1 MQQFEKIYIE
11 KSVLSS
17 PVAQRTKLFFPT
29 SRVQVIENKS
39 ELPLIDRS
47 IKNRYNGTLSSSQ
60 LNRSKKHL
68 LLSSFPGKFFKR
80 CPGAKP
86 GLVCCNY
93 FVLNLGQHCEMDCSY
108 CYLQS
113 FINFPYVMLYTN
125 IESALAELSHLSSNM
140 RNQPLRVGTGEI
152 TDSLSLDDLTLYS
165 VRLVDYFKQRPNWTL
180 EFKTK
185 SANVKNFIHKGPVKN
200 VIVSW
205 SLNPQYIIE
214 REEHGTATLSARLQA
229 ARQCKDQ
236 GFSVAFHLDP
246 LIYHKEWK
254 GHYMDLI
261 QRIQCLFR
269 PEELAHI
276 SLGALRFQPEQ
287 RHIMRERFGMKSLVT
302 QGEYFKSSDGKL
314 RYSNQIRQ
322 EMFRFI
328 THQFQ
333 AKTLPSKKWNIFLC
347 MENKENWLSTMGDT
361 PWKMDLQQT
370 KSLFNLKPV
379 QVFKKQSKLS
389 SDPMTN

>member
-1 MQQFEKIYIE
+1 MQQFKKIYIE
-11 KSVLSS
+11 KAVLSS
-17 PVAQRTKLFFPT
+17 PIAQRAQLLFSP
-29 SRVQVIENKS
+29 SRIQVIENKS
-39 ELPLIDRS
+39 DLPWIS
-47 IKNRYNGTLSSSQ
+47 GSSKNHLSSGQ
-60 LNRSKKHL
+60 LDRSKKHL
-68 LLSSFPGKFFKR
+68 LLSSFQGKFFKR
-80 CPGAKP
+80 CPGARP
-86 GLVCCNY
+86 GLMCCNY

-108 CYLQS
+108 CYLQN
-113 FINFPYVMLYTN
+113 FINFPYVVIYTN
-125 IESALAELSHLSSNM
+125 IESALAELSSLSNDM
-140 RNQPLRVGTGEI
+140 VHQPLRVGTGEI

-165 VRLVDYFKQRPNWTL
+165 ARLVDYFQQRPHWTL

-214 REEHGTATLSARLQA
+214 KEEHGTAALDARLLA
-229 ARQCKDQ
+229 ARQCKDH

-246 LIYHKEWK
+246 LIYHHEWK
-254 GHYMDLI
+254 NHYMDLVR
-261 QRIQCLFR
+261 RIQCLFH

-302 QGEYFKSSDGKL
+302 QGEYFKSADGKL

-328 THQFQ
+328 IRQFQ
-333 AKTLPSKKWNIFLC
+333 EKSSPSGKWNIFLC
-347 MENKENWLSTMGDT
+347 MENKENWLSTMGHT
-361 PWKMDLQQT
+361 PWKADSQQT
-370 KSLFNLKPV
+370 QSLFNLRPV
-379 QVFKKQSKLS
+379 QVFRRQSRAS
-389 SDPMTN
+389 SESIK